1 MFTLMGSFW
10 GNYVLFELKK
20 YRGVIF
26 DDIEEW
32 YKIWRKTNMWFG
44 KWQEFGKFSPEH
56 SKESKLG
63 LWWDPFVKSW
73 KCMTLKFTEEL
84 CVMTMKNDTKIEE
97 ELPFRFKIDMR
108 SLANFDP
115 STRKSKKLLFNWLLW
130 PKYIMFELK
139 KVQRSYVWWHW
150 ILMQNLKENWLLLSK
165 MTWGIWEIFTRDL
178 KVSKFG
184 LWWDSFKSKV
194 ENVWA

>member
-1 MFTLMGSFW
+1 MGSFW

-97 ELPFRFKIDMR
+97 ELTCRFKIDLR
-108 SLANFDP
+108 KILTQGLKSL
-115 STRKSKKLLFNWLLW
+115 KKLCFNWLLVTEV
-130 PKYIMFELK
+130 YIVWGA
-139 KVQRSYVWWHW
+139 KVQTSY
-150 ILMQNLKENWLLLSK
+150 LC
-165 MTWGIWEIFTRDL
+165 DL
-178 KVSKFG
+178 QFG
-184 LWWDSFKSKV
+184 KRYAVLPIKSI
-194 ENVWA
+194 N

>member
-1 MFTLMGSFW
+1 MKLKRDTKFGEESTCCFKIGIRNFYKFWPEHFKGSKMFTLMGSFW

-26 DDIEEW
+26 GDIEEW

-97 ELPFRFKIDMR
+97 ELTCRFKIDLR
-108 SLANFDP
+108 KILTQGLKSL
-115 STRKSKKLLFNWLLW
+115 KKLCFNWLLVTEV
-130 PKYIMFELK
+130 YIVWGA
-139 KVQRSYVWWHW
+139 KVQTSY
-150 ILMQNLKENWLLLSK
+150 LC
-165 MTWGIWEIFTRDL
+165 DL
-178 KVSKFG
+178 QFG
-184 LWWDSFKSKV
+184 KRYAVLPIKSI
-194 ENVWA
+194 N